1 MLNPFA
7 VSHIQPAQLY
17 TFTAS
22 IKNTSLY
29 TQHLHYHTAELLEE
43 HLHVCMDVHR
53 IQAIA
58 GSLFNSSCSAAWK
71 RSRHLAASP
80 DPIVVIHV
88 TAEVRNVS
96 CPPIRPSFTVTASG
110 LCNFPRPLRFLL
122 MSIPLNVIV
131 IHLQTHGRK

>member
-43 HLHVCMDVHR
+43 NLHVCMDVHR
-53 IQAIA
+53 IQAIHPVIVCHMRSCIRRQ
-58 GSLFNSSCSAAWK
+58 SLFNSSCSAAWK
-71 RSRHLAASP
+71 RARHLAALH
-80 DPIVVIHV
+80 DPIVVIPRTRHSRSKKR
-88 TAEVRNVS
+88 AG
-96 CPPIRPSFTVTASG
+96 PPIRPSFIVTASG
-110 LCNFPRPLRFLL
+110 LCNFPRPLA
-122 MSIPLNVIV
+122 SC
-131 IHLQTHGRK
+131 